1 MELINE
7 ARKTNDTTMTKIK
20 QLFPFEF
27 SPFQDKA
34 LENILKT
41 NNVLITAH
49 TGSGKTVPAEAAFL
63 YYCKMKGKKVIYTSP
78 VKALTNEKLSSFR
91 EKYPDISFGIITGD
105 TTDNPEADVILMTTE
120 ILSNQLVKTKNNGEA
135 INKKSILDFEMNYDT
150 ELGTVIYDEA
160 HYLFTDRGA
169 AWNNSIVNLPNH
181 IPIICL
187 SATVEKPQVLCD
199 WISEA
204 TGNKETILCQNT
216 KRIVPLEHK
225 ALLFIN
231 NHGNIRNLSKQ
242 DKEFL
247 EEMTSNPIPLKTP
260 NEYHGENII
269 PINKFKKML
278 AVNRI
283 NIQPTYVINQTLK
296 YLKDKDELPC
306 VIYKFSRMGCEK
318 IANCI
323 NISLFQKDSKLPH
336 IIEKEA
342 KKLLQE
348 KLVNWK
354 EYTELPEFKTII
366 QRLGKGYATHHSG
379 VIPVFREMI
388 EKLFNK
394 KYIKCLVA
402 TETFAVG
409 INMPIRT
416 TVFTSLEKF
425 DGKGFS
431 YLKTANYTQMAGRAG
446 RRGIDIKGNVYHLN
460 NLFKHKHQDPLNEIT
475 YRTIVNGTYLDQN
488 WSYTCSLKSI
498 IQMVA
503 RNISIDE
510 FISKSFVKHNNEN
523 KYAKNNLDLL
533 INEGYV
539 KVSEQLE
546 LTDKGNIAL
555 CLGEIPS
562 IAFTDFILKQKDIIN
577 KLSSKDLACL
587 FSVFTSIRLSED
599 SKVINVQELYLNK
612 DTKHLLKK
620 LKRTLDFWKETEV
633 KLYNNVDNY
642 NIHYDLCEIIYK
654 WCDVTEGN
662 QFNVFEE
669 LKYWGIFVGDFI
681 KAILKINKL
690 ASEVESIAILT
701 ENLSLVKKMKEIR
714 TLTLKS
720 IVTNNSLYV

>member
-7 ARKTNDTTMTKIK
+7 AQSTLRKIK

-34 LENILKT
+34 INNILLG

-49 TGSGKTVPAEAAFL
+49 TGSGKTVPAEAAFI
-63 YYCKMKGKKVIYTSP
+63 YYCIILKKKVIYTTP

-120 ILSNQLVKTKNNGEA
+120 ILSNQLIKTKSNGEA
-135 INKKSILDFEMNYDT
+135 INEKSILDFNMDYET

-187 SATVEKPQVLCD
+187 SATVEKPKVLCD
-199 WISEA
+199 WLTNA
-204 TGNKETILCQNT
+204 TGNKETILCENN

-225 ALLFIN
+225 SLLFVN
-231 NHGNIRNLSKQ
+231 NHGNIRNLKKE
-242 DKEFL
+242 DKEFI
-247 EEMTSNPIPLKTP
+247 EEMTYKSIPLKL
-260 NEYHGENII
+260 NDEYFGKNII
-269 PINKFKKML
+269 NINKFKKML
-278 AVNRI
+278 AI
-283 NIQPTYVINQTLK
+283 NKIKIQPTFIINEALK
-296 YLKDKDELPC
+296 YLKEKDELPC
-306 VIYKFSRMGCEK
+306 VIYKFSRIGCEK
-318 IANCI
+318 IANNI
-323 NISLFQKDSKLPH
+323 NISLFEQGSKLPH

-354 EYTELPEFKTII
+354 EYIELPEYKTIL
-366 QRLGKGYATHHSG
+366 QRLSKGYATHHSG

-425 DGKGFS
+425 DGKGFA

-446 RRGIDIKGNVYHLN
+446 RRGIDTKGNVYHLN
-460 NLFKHKHQDPLNEIT
+460 NLFKHNHYDPLNEIT
-475 YRTIVNGTYLDQN
+475 YQRIINGTYLDQN
-488 WSYTCSLKSI
+488 WSYTCSLNSI

-503 RNISIDE
+503 KNISIDD
-510 FISKSFVKHNNEN
+510 FINKSFVNHNDEN
-523 KYAKNNLDLL
+523 KYAKNNLQLL
-533 INEGYV
+533 INEGFI
-539 KVSEQLE
+539 KVSDTQE
-546 LTDKGNIAL
+546 LTEKGNMAL
-555 CLGEIPS
+555 CLGEIPCV
-562 IAFTDFILKQKDIIN
+562 AFTDFLIKQKDIVN
-577 KLSSKDLACL
+577 NLSPQDFACL
-587 FSVFTSIRLSED
+587 FSVFTSIRLPEESR
-599 SKVINVQELYLNK
+599 VINIQDLDLTKE
-612 DTKHLLKK
+612 TKHLIKK
-620 LKRTLDFWKETEV
+620 LKRTLDFWEDTEV

-642 NIHYDLCEIIYK
+642 NIHFDLCEIVRK
-654 WCDVTEGN
+654 WCQVTEGD
-662 QFNVFEE
+662 QHYVFEE

-690 ASEVESIAILT
+690 ASEIEAIGVLT
-701 ENLSLVKKMKEIR
+701 ENLALVKKMKDLR
-714 TLTLKS
+714 NLTLKS

>member
-7 ARKTNDTTMTKIK
+7 AQSTLMKIK

-34 LENILKT
+34 LDNILKK

-63 YYCKMKGKKVIYTSP
+63 YYCKMKGLKTIYTSP

-91 EKYPDISFGIITGD
+91 EKYPGISFGIITGD

-120 ILSNQLVKTKNNGEA
+120 ILANQLVKTKNNGEA
-135 INKKSILDFEMNYDT
+135 INEKSILDFEMNYET

-199 WISEA
+199 WISNA
-204 TGNKETILCQNT
+204 TGNKETILCENT

-231 NHGNIRNLSKQ
+231 NHGNIRNLNKE
-242 DKEFL
+242 DKEFIDK
-247 EEMTSNPIPLKTP
+247 MTSKPIPLKIA
-260 NEYHGENII
+260 NEYYGKNII

-283 NIQPTYVINQTLK
+283 IIQPTYVINETLK
-296 YLKDKDELPC
+296 YLKEKDELPC
-306 VIYKFSRMGCEK
+306 VIYKFSRIGCEK
-318 IANCI
+318 IANNI
-323 NISLFQKDSKLPH
+323 NISLFEQGSKLPH

-348 KLVNWK
+348 KLANWK
-354 EYTELPEFKTII
+354 EYIELPEYKTIV

-446 RRGIDIKGNVYHLN
+446 RRGIDVKGNVYHLN
-460 NLFKHKHQDPLNEIT
+460 NLFKHKHHDPLNEIT
-475 YRTIVNGTYLDQN
+475 YRTIINGTYLDQN

-503 RNISIDE
+503 RNISIDD
-510 FISKSFVKHNNEN
+510 FISKSFVNHNDEN
-523 KYAKNNLDLL
+523 RYAKNNLDLL
-533 INEGYV
+533 IDEGYI
-539 KVSEQLE
+539 KVSENFE
-546 LTDKGNIAL
+546 LSDKGNIAL

-562 IAFTDFILKQKDIIN
+562 IAFTDFILKQKDIIDR
-577 KLSSKDLACL
+577 LSAEDLACI
-587 FSVFTSIRLSED
+587 FSVFTSIRLPEE
-599 SKVINVQELYLNK
+599 SKVINIQELYLNK

-620 LKRTLDFWKETEV
+620 LKRTLDFWKETEI

-642 NIHYDLCEIIYK
+642 NIHFDLCEIISK
-654 WCDVTEGN
+654 WCKVTEGT
-662 QFNVFEE
+662 QHQVFEE
-669 LKYWGIFVGDFI
+669 LKYWGIFIGDFV

-690 ASEVESIAILT
+690 ASEVESIGILT
-701 ENLSLVKKMKEIR
+701 ENLSLVKKMKDIR

>member
-1 MELINE
+1 MEITNE
-7 ARKTNDTTMTKIK
+7 AQSNTMKIK

-27 SPFQDKA
+27 SPFQNKA
-34 LENILKT
+34 LDNILKK

-63 YYCKMKGKKVIYTSP
+63 YYCKMKNKKVIYTSP

-91 EKYPDISFGIITGD
+91 EKYPTITFGIITGD

-120 ILSNQLVKTKNNGEA
+120 ILSNQLVKTKSNGEA
-135 INKKSILDFEMNYDT
+135 INEKSILDFQMDYDT

-199 WISEA
+199 WISNA
-204 TGNKETILCQNT
+204 TGNKKTILCENT

-231 NHGNIRNLSKQ
+231 NHGNIRNLN
-242 DKEFL
+242 KEEKKFID
-247 EEMTSNPIPLKTP
+247 EMTSKPIPLKII

-269 PINKFKKML
+269 PINKFKKLL
-278 AVNRI
+278 AVNKI
-283 NIQPTYVINQTLK
+283 NIQPTFVINETLK
-296 YLKDKDELPC
+296 YLKEKDELPC

-318 IANCI
+318 IASCI

-342 KKLLQE
+342 KKILQE

-354 EYTELPEFKTII
+354 EYIELPEYKTIV
-366 QRLGKGYATHHSG
+366 QRLGKGFATHHSG

-446 RRGIDIKGNVYHLN
+446 RRGIDVKGNVYHLN
-460 NLFKHKHQDPLNEIT
+460 NLFKHKHHDPLNEIT
-475 YRTIVNGTYLDQN
+475 YRNIINGSYLDQN

-503 RNISIDE
+503 RNISIDD
-510 FISKSFVKHNNEN
+510 FISKSFVNHNDEN
-523 KYAKNNLDLL
+523 RYAKNNLDLL
-533 INEGYV
+533 VDEGYV
-539 KVSEQLE
+539 KVSEKLE
-546 LTDKGNIAL
+546 LTDKGNMAL

-562 IAFTDFILKQKDIIN
+562 IAFTDFLLKQKDIIN
-577 KLSSKDLACL
+577 KLSAENLACL
-587 FSVFTSIRLSED
+587 FSVFTSIRLPEESR
-599 SKVINVQELYLNK
+599 VINIQELYLNK
-612 DTKHLLKK
+612 DTKHLIKK
-620 LKRTLDFWKETEV
+620 LKRNLDYWKDIEC
-633 KLYNNVDNY
+633 KLFNNIDNY
-642 NIHYDLCEIIYK
+642 DIHFDLCDIISK
-654 WCDVTEGN
+654 WCKVTEG
-662 QFNVFEE
+662 QQHDVFEE
-669 LKYWGIFVGDFI
+669 LKYWGIFIGDFI

-690 ASEVESIAILT
+690 ASEVEAIGILT

-714 TLTLKS
+714 SLTLKS

>member
-1 MELINE
+1 MQINYE
-7 ARKTNDTTMTKIK
+7 ARNTDTMDKIK
-20 QLFPFEF
+20 SQFPFEF
-27 SPFQDKA
+27 SPFQQKA
-34 LENILKT
+34 IDNILLG

-49 TGSGKTVPAEAAFL
+49 TGSGKTVPAEASFL
-63 YYCKMKGKKVIYTSP
+63 YYCKILRKKVIYTSP

-91 EKYPDISFGIITGD
+91 EKYPTISFGIITGD

-120 ILSNQLVKTKNNGEA
+120 ILCNQLIKTKDNGEA
-135 INKKSILDFEMNYDT
+135 INEKSILDFNINYET

-169 AWNNSIVNLPNH
+169 AWNNSIVHLPNH

-187 SATVEKPQVLCD
+187 SATVEKPDVLCN
-199 WISEA
+199 WISNA
-204 TGNKETILCQNT
+204 TGNKETILCENN

-225 ALLFIN
+225 SLLFIN
-231 NHGNIRNLSKQ
+231 NHGNIRNLKKEN
-242 DKEFL
+242 KEFL
-247 EEMTSNPIPLKTP
+247 EDMTSKSIPLKMN
-260 NEYHGENII
+260 NEYYGKNITS
-269 PINKFKKML
+269 INKFKKIL
-278 AVNRI
+278 AVNKI
-283 NIQPTYVINQTLK
+283 KIQPNFVINEALK
-296 YLKDKDELPC
+296 YLKEKDELPC
-306 VIYKFSRMGCEK
+306 VIYKFSRIGCEK
-318 IANCI
+318 IASSI
-323 NISLFQKDSKLPH
+323 NISLFEQGSNLPH
-336 IIEKEA
+336 IIQKEA
-342 KKLLQE
+342 QKILQE

-354 EYTELPEFKTII
+354 EYVELPEYKTII
-366 QRLGKGYATHHSG
+366 QRLQKGLATHHSG

-425 DGKGFS
+425 DGNGFA

-446 RRGIDIKGNVYHLN
+446 RRGIDVKGNVYHLN
-460 NLFKHKHQDPLNEIT
+460 NLFKHNSYDPLNEIT
-475 YRTIVNGTYLDQN
+475 YQRIINGSYLDQN
-488 WSYTCSLKSI
+488 WSYTCSLNSI

-503 RNISIDE
+503 KNISIDD
-510 FISKSFVKHNNEN
+510 FINKSFINHKDEN

-539 KVSEQLE
+539 KVLENLE
-546 LTDKGNIAL
+546 LTEKGNMAL

-562 IAFTDFILKQKDIIN
+562 VAFTDFLIKQKDIIN
-577 KLSSKDLACL
+577 RLSSQDLASL
-587 FSVFTSIRLSED
+587 FSIFTSIRLPEESR
-599 SKVINVQELYLNK
+599 VINIQELDLSK

-620 LKRTLDFWKETEV
+620 VKRNLDYWKDIEI

-642 NIHYDLCEIIYK
+642 DIHYDLCEIIYK
-654 WCDVTEGN
+654 WCSVTEGQQYN
-662 QFNVFEE
+662 IFEE
-669 LKYWGIFVGDFI
+669 LKYWGIFIGDFI

-690 ASEVESIAILT
+690 AVEVEAIGILT